1 MMRRW
6 EDQKM
11 IEMEMT
17 QSKFLLFRKPHS
29 KPKNYFI
36 LFEKIFFN
44 MEFIYRIMLKSIL
57 NYIFVI
63 NNLVVEEDE
72 VE

>member
-1 MMRRW
+1 
-6 EDQKM
+6 
-11 IEMEMT
+11 ME
-17 QSKFLLFRKPHS
+17 S
-29 KPKNYFI
+29 
-36 LFEKIFFN
+36 
-44 MEFIYRIMLKSIL
+44 IYRIMLKSIL